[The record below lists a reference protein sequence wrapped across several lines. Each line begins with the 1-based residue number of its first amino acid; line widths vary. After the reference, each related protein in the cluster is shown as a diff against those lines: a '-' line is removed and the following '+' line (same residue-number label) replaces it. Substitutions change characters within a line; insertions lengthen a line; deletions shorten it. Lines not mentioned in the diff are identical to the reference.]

1 MQVRV
6 SISWKIVV
14 DGEIDFL
21 DIDTSAKDI
30 RRNTD
35 TFVEILELFVAL
47 DTVIELV
54 TITKRQK
61 G

>member
-1 MQVRV
+1 VQVRV